1 MVITHLIGGLG
12 NQMFQYA
19 AGRALSLELK
29 TQLMLDISDFN
40 EYHLHHGF
48 ELHRLFNCS
57 ASIAQEKDL
66 KKVLGLLYLPVMRKV
81 ISSIQLPIFHRDKLV
96 VEPHFQYW
104 PGINNSQ
111 ENCYIWGYWQSA
123 KYFENYAPIIRSEFN
138 FKLPMSEENSE
149 LASRLNKLNA
159 VSIHVRRGD
168 YVENA
173 KTSAI
178 HGACSP
184 GFYERAINVISQ
196 RVSQPYFFIFSDD
209 IEWAKYNI
217 KTHFQHEYIGHNCGA
232 ESFNDMRLMSMCKHH
247 IIANSSF
254 SWWAAWLG
262 TSEKKIIIAPSN
274 WFAKKSI
281 NTSDLIPSDW
291 IQL

>member
-29 TQLMLDISDFN
+29 TELMLDISDFN
-40 EYHLHHGF
+40 GYRLHHGF
-48 ELHRLFNCS
+48 ELHRLFDCS
-57 ASIAQEKDL
+57 AVIAQKRDL
-66 KKVLGLLYLPVMRKV
+66 KKVLGLQYFPVIRKV
-81 ISSIQLPIFHRDKLV
+81 IGNSRLPLFHYNKLV

-104 PGINNSQ
+104 PGINDSQ
-111 ENCYIWGYWQSA
+111 ENCYILGYWQSA
-123 KYFENYAPIIRSEFN
+123 KYFENHASRIKRDFT
-138 FKLPMSEENSE
+138 FKLPMSEGNSE
-149 LASRLNKLNA
+149 LASRLATLNA

-184 GFYERAINVISQ
+184 SFYEMAINFISQ
-196 RVSQPYFFIFSDD
+196 RVPQPCFFIFSDD
-209 IEWAKYNI
+209 IEWARNNI
-217 KTHFQHEYIGHNCGA
+217 KTDFQHEYVSHNCGA

-262 TSEKKIIIAPSN
+262 TSEKKIVVAPSN
-274 WFAKKSI
+274 WFARKSI
-281 NTSDLIPSDW
+281 NTSDLIPPDW
-291 IQL
+291 TQL

>member
-29 TQLMLDISDFN
+29 TELMLDISDFN
-40 EYHLHHGF
+40 EYRLHHGF
-48 ELHRLFNCS
+48 ELHRIFNCT
-57 ASIAQEKDL
+57 AAIAQKKDL
-66 KKVLGLLYLPVMRKV
+66 KEVLGLLRFPVARKAISNVRLPF
-81 ISSIQLPIFHRDKLV
+81 FHHRNMI
-96 VEPHFQYW
+96 VEPCFQYW
-104 PGINNSQ
+104 PEINNSQ
-111 ENCYIWGYWQSA
+111 ENCYIFGYWQTE
-123 KYFENYAPIIRSEFN
+123 KYFKNHASLIRRDFN
-138 FKLPMSEENSE
+138 FKLPMGEVNSE
-149 LASRLNKLNA
+149 LASRLSKVNA

-178 HGACSP
+178 HGVCSP
-184 GFYERAINVISQ
+184 KFYEKAINFISQ
-196 RVSQPYFFIFSDD
+196 RVAQPYFFIFSDD
-209 IEWAKYNI
+209 IEWARNNI
-217 KTHFQHEYIGHNCGA
+217 KTDFQHEYIGHNFGV

-262 TSEKKIIIAPSN
+262 NSEKKIVVAPSN
-274 WFAKKSI
+274 WFSKKSI
-281 NTSDLIPSDW
+281 NTSDLIPADW
-291 IQL
+291 IRL